1 MFNLFK
7 KGSEDNATEE
17 TDGFDPDRVTVHYEG
32 EVMSPEYAAETLMRD
47 NFNNQSYP
55 WHNLFPHGQGKLI
68 YKDADGEVL
77 EEYEGNFE
85 AGQYHGQGTL
95 IDRHGEVLEGEF
107 KENKFKG

>member
-7 KGSEDNATEE
+7 KGSEDNVIEE
-17 TDGFDPDRVTVHYEG
+17 TDGFDPDKVTVHYEG

-47 NFNNQSYP
+47 NFNTQSYP

-77 EEYEGNFE
+77 EEYKGSFE

-107 KENKFKG
+107 RENKFKA